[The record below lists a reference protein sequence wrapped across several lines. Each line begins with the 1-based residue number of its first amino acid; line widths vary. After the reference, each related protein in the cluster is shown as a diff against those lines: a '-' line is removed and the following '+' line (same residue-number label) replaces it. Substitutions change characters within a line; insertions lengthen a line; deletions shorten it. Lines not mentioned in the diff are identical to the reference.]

1 VSVIDKRGK
10 RDYHHSIRLYSYT
23 EMVML
28 LEAVRLRVIEV
39 FGGFGGEMFELNRDR
54 MVILSQSLQMEDE

>member
-1 VSVIDKRGK
+1 MSVIDKRGK

-28 LEAVRLRVIEV
+28 LEAAGFKVIAV